1 MAKTSS
7 IQRNM
12 KRVKLAAKYAEQRKK
27 LKAIVRSETASA
39 AQKDNANRKLQAL
52 PRNASP
58 VRIRNRCQLTGRARG
73 YVRRFGLSRIAFR
86 EMALQ
91 GNIPGVRKASW

>member
-7 IQRNM
+7 IQRNL
-12 KRVKLAAKYAEQRKK
+12 KRVKLAAKYADQRKK

-39 AQKDNANRKLQAL
+39 AQKDNANRKLQSL